1 MKVYKTNTEPS
12 RYVFSSYIVNML
24 CVISVP
30 FSQILATSSYSY
42 VLVLTIKFKFLLI
55 YCNC

>member
-24 CVISVP
+24 CVISVLV
-30 FSQILATSSYSY
+30 SQILATSSYSY